1 MNRQCKCTSCGYV
14 FDFEDRTVVKES
26 HGFND
31 GFYETFSCC
40 PNCGGDWVDAVD
52 CFKCG
57 ETFEEGELYSGWC
70 EKCLRET
77 INYDTFFEYCMANDD
92 ENYLEIFVMSEFMGG
107 MDCPKFISYDFHQL
121 MIDEYKHRA
130 DLVRSYEKMFGK
142 TAPDNFLSACIR
154 FIMDDDGSI
163 GRENYADWLNKREV
177 K

>member
-1 MNRQCKCTSCGYV
+1 MNRQCKCADCGYV
-14 FDFEDRTVVKES
+14 FDYEDRTVVKEI

-40 PNCGGDWVDAVD
+40 PNCGGDFEDASD
-52 CFKCG
+52 CCECG
-57 ETFEEGELYSGWC
+57 EAFTDDELYSGWC

-77 INYDTFFEYCMANDD
+77 INYDTFFAYCEANKD
-92 ENYLEIFVMSEFMGG
+92 ENYLDIFVMSEFLD
-107 MDCPKFISYDFHQL
+107 MDMPKHSSYAFHQL
-121 MIDEYKHRA
+121 MIRLYA
-130 DLVRSYEKMFGK
+130 DHLESIDIDKSLFGK
-142 TAPDNFLSACIR
+142 SHDEFLDACIR

>member
-26 HGFND
+26 HGFDD

-40 PNCGGDWVDAVD
+40 PNCGGDFEDAAD
-52 CFKCG
+52 CCECG
-57 ETFEEGELYSGWC
+57 EAFTENELYSGWC

-77 INYDTFFEYCMANDD
+77 INYDTFFEYCEANKN
-92 ENYLEIFVMSEFMGG
+92 ENYLDMFVMCYLLNCDEV
-107 MDCPKFISYDFHQL
+107 PKYPSWNFHQL
-121 MIDEYKHRA
+121 MIETYKRRVSDAKLLGGRFDFLA
-130 DLVRSYEKMFGK
+130 D
-142 TAPDNFLSACIR
+142 CIR